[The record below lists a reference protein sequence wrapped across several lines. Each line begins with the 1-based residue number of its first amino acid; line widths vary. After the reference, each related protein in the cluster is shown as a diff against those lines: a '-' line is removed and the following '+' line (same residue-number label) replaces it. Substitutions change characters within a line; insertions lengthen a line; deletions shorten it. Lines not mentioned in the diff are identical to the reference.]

1 MTAPVERCSARASAW
16 SRSSSRTKAS
26 SRRSKRSSIMQR
38 LCRGNRVARPQLGKL
53 WTAHPIVALS
63 RRTAST
69 ACCRL
74 RATRRRAARRGTVTA
89 DDNCYRYSG
98 NTCRERE
105 QLARGE
111 RRAGRGG
118 GPGGPR
124 RAGGWGGA
132 GRERDCGR
140 TGGRARSGLRQG
152 RGPGAI
158 GTAAGPGAGRDRDCG
173 RAGGAAGRGCGGGC
187 RWLSC
192 CARRSTPRTG
202 SAPSSPNP
210 RAEGGC
216 RRRPAPPSAGP
227 QRASASSRRA
237 RAALQ
242 SRR

>member
-38 LCRGNRVARPQLGKL
+38 LCRGNRVARPQVGKL

-69 ACCRL
+69 ACCRP

-105 QLARGE
+105 QSTARRKE
-111 RRAGRGG
+111 SRAGRGPSAVG
-118 GPGGPR
+118 VAKAGRRPGGAEPGGAAPSGPGLHR
-124 RAGGWGGA
+124 
-132 GRERDCGR
+132 
-140 TGGRARSGLRQG
+140 G
-152 RGPGAI
+152 RG
-158 GTAAGPGAGRDRDCG
+158 RDCG
-173 RAGGAAGRGCGGGC
+173 RARGEAGRGCGGGC

-202 SAPSSPNP
+202 SAPSSQNP
-210 RAEGGC
+210 RAEDGC

-227 QRASASSRRA
+227 QRASAPSRRA
-237 RAALQ
+237 RAALR